1 MDEISL
7 PNLPK
12 GTAQISSEKIDKP
25 TAQASTEFSQKRLK
39 KAVKDFESL
48 FVFEMLKEMRQTTHG
63 GFLGKGLGNDVYY
76 SLFDMEIAK
85 LMADKGTGLG
95 DMLLKQLE
103 KRGEI
108 ANTPAQTVS
117 GSQDS
122 KLKME
127 PKDLPGT
134 KNPKTFIDFE
144 KKI

>member
-1 MDEISL
+1 MDEISFS
-7 PNLPK
+7 NLPK
-12 GTAQISSEKIDKP
+12 STVQASSEKNDKS
-25 TAQASTEFSQKRLK
+25 TNQASTEFSQKRLK

-48 FVFEMLKEMRQTTHG
+48 FIFEMLKEMRQTTHG
-63 GFLGKGLGNDVYY
+63 DFLGKGLGNDIYH

-85 LMADKGTGLG
+85 LMADKGMGLG

-108 ANTPAQTVS
+108 VTSPAQTVS
-117 GSQDS
+117 GNQDP

-127 PKDLPGT
+127 SKDLPGT
-134 KNPKTFIDFE
+134 KKPKTILDFE

>member
-12 GTAQISSEKIDKP
+12 GTAQIFSEKNDQL
-25 TAQASTEFSQKRLK
+25 TSQASTEFSQKRLK
-39 KAVKDFESL
+39 KVVKDFESL
-48 FVFEMLKEMRQTTHG
+48 FIFEMLKEMRQTTHG
-63 GFLGKGLGNDVYY
+63 GFLGKGLGNDVYN

-103 KRGEI
+103 KQGEI
-108 ANTPAQTVS
+108 KSTSGQTVS
-117 GSQDS
+117 GNQGS

-127 PKDLPGT
+127 LKDLPGG
-134 KNPKTFIDFE
+134 KNPKTIFDFE
-144 KKI
+144 KKL